1 MRQKEKVDRLCDLQ
15 WTKQISDV
23 AQITSN
29 TGKHCNEREKMR
41 IQLFPSKNDS
51 NHILITRQF
60 LQMRESSKLRVAAA
74 TKTPLAA
81 NLK

>member
-29 TGKHCNEREKMR
+29 KNEREKMR
-41 IQLFPSKNDS
+41 IQLFPAKNDS